1 MNKICSFIGHKDLF
15 ITDTLF
21 KNIRNTIIDLIENEN
36 IKDFYCGGYGN
47 FDNTI
52 ASLLKELKST
62 YGIRSYLVIAYI
74 NPLVEKKLKYI
85 ERCNIYDE
93 IIYPEI
99 ENIPLKFA
107 IKKRNEWIVDHSDII
122 VVYVDHSW
130 GGAYQTY
137 KYAKHKNKL
146 IINIAQ
152 NSK

>member
-1 MNKICSFIGHKDLF
+1 MNRICSFIGHKDLF

-21 KNIRNTIIDLIENEN
+21 KNIRNAIIDLIENEN
-36 IKDFYCGGYGN
+36 IKNFYCGGYGN

-62 YGIRSYLVIAYI
+62 YNIKSYLVTPYI

-93 IIYPEI
+93 IIYPEL

-122 VVYVDHSW
+122 VAYVDHNW
-130 GGAYQTY
+130 GGAATTL
-137 KYAKHKNKL
+137 KYAIKRKKCIVKL
-146 IINIAQ
+146 
-152 NSK
+152 

>member
-15 ITDTLF
+15 ITDTLLE
-21 KNIRNTIIDLIENEN
+21 NIRNTIIDLIENEN

-52 ASLLKELKST
+52 ASLLKELEST
-62 YGIRSYLVIAYI
+62 YNIKSYLVTPYI

-93 IIYPEI
+93 IIYPEL

-122 VVYVDHSW
+122 VTYVDHNW
-130 GGAYQTY
+130 GGAATTLN
-137 KYAKHKNKL
+137 YAKKKNKQ
-146 IINIAQ
+146 IIRL
-152 NSK
+152 

>member
-15 ITDTLF
+15 ITDTLLE
-21 KNIRNTIIDLIENEN
+21 NIRNTIIDLIENEN

-62 YGIRSYLVIAYI
+62 YGIRSYLVTAYI

-85 ERCNIYDE
+85 ERRNIYDE
-93 IIYPEI
+93 IIYPEL

-122 VVYVDHSW
+122 VTYVDHNW
-130 GGAYQTY
+130 GGAATTLN
-137 KYAKHKNKL
+137 YAKKKNKQ
-146 IINIAQ
+146 IIRL
-152 NSK
+152 

>member
-15 ITDTLF
+15 ITDTLLE
-21 KNIRNTIIDLIENEN
+21 NIRNIIIDLIENEN

-62 YGIRSYLVIAYI
+62 YNIKSYLVTPYI

-85 ERCNIYDE
+85 KRCNIYDE
-93 IIYPEI
+93 IIYPEL

-122 VVYVDHSW
+122 IAYVDHNW
-130 GGAYQTY
+130 GGASTTL
-137 KYAKHKNKL
+137 KYAIKRNKY
-146 IINIAQ
+146 IIRL
-152 NSK
+152 

>member
-15 ITDTLF
+15 ITELLLE
-21 KNIRNTIIDLIENEN
+21 NIRNTLIDLIENKN

-62 YGIRSYLVIAYI
+62 YDIKSYFITAYI

-85 ERCNIYDE
+85 VRCNIFDE
-93 IIYPEI
+93 IIYPEL
-99 ENIPLKFA
+99 ENTPLKYA

-122 VVYVDHSW
+122 VVYVDHNW
-130 GGAYQTY
+130 GGASTTL
-137 KYAKHKNKL
+137 KYAIKRNKY
-146 IINIAQ
+146 IIRL
-152 NSK
+152 